1 MLNRLAF
8 TELELGNNHNVMQSF
23 ARALA
28 QSPGELLATVM
39 LARAKLSQS
48 DFTGAEEILKKA
60 CVAAPKSA
68 DAHRMLGEF
77 YPAQNRIADTKTEFR
92 QALAINPKSG
102 PTLIDIAGLE
112 LAAGRKQ
119 QAEKGFNN

>member
-8 TELELGNNHNVMQSF
+8 TELKLGNNHNVMQSF

-48 DFTGAEEILKKA
+48 DFTGAEEEESLRRCAQISR
-60 CVAAPKSA
+60 C
-68 DAHRMLGEF
+68 
-77 YPAQNRIADTKTEFR
+77 AQNV
-92 QALAINPKSG
+92 G
-102 PTLIDIAGLE
+102 LILSSSE
-112 LAAGRKQ
+112 PNRRH
-119 QAEKGFNN
+119 EN